1 MLDIISMVILL
12 FLFFGF
18 VISLLFIL
26 ILIGNSKNKTEEE
39 QLLGDQEQMEYLRNY
54 QKNKEDK
61 KSK

>member
-18 VISLLFIL
+18 AISLLFIL

-39 QLLGDQEQMEYLRNY
+39 QLLEDQEQMEYLRNY

-61 KSK
+61 KK